1 MGNGERQQV
10 LVREIDHTLTVRLP
24 DGTTGRIGY
33 RLSELLEMFGGYQG
47 VMTHP
52 KSGEDVVISLDEWR
66 NSDPETTYLEVGFLE
81 WGARTDSR
89 S

>member
-1 MGNGERQQV
+1 MTTGECQQV
-10 LVREIDHTLTVRLP
+10 AVRQIDQAISVRLP

-33 RLSELLEMFGGYQG
+33 RLSELIEMFGGYEG

-52 KSGEDVVISLDEWR
+52 KTERDVVVSLEEWR

-81 WGARTDSR
+81 WRPTE
-89 S
+89 